1 MELTWNG
8 KADDELM
15 ISNMNHFC
23 SEVGYAIFGVDKE
36 GVLNLISLD
45 ANDDRVV
52 KIQPGQAIVTDNF
65 PPTA

>member
-8 KADDELM
+8 KAEDEMM

-23 SEVGYAIFGVDKE
+23 SKVGYAIFGVDKE
-36 GVLNLISLD
+36 GVLSLISLD
-45 ANDDRVV
+45 SSDDRVIKV
-52 KIQPGQAIVTDNF
+52 QPKQTISTDNF